1 MRHRLDDRLPVA
13 GSSVAGCFAR
23 PRFFEEKGI
32 EIFPGVSLDPGI
44 RFGKPCL
51 AGTRIDI
58 ATVVG
63 ALGAGL
69 ELFDSATAFSRYLG
83 KLVRS

>member
-1 MRHRLDDRLPVA
+1 MSHRPPHTVACGTKPDDRTGA

-58 ATVVG
+58 ATVV
-63 ALGAGL
+63 
-69 ELFDSATAFSRYLG
+69 DKRSARG
-83 KLVRS
+83 